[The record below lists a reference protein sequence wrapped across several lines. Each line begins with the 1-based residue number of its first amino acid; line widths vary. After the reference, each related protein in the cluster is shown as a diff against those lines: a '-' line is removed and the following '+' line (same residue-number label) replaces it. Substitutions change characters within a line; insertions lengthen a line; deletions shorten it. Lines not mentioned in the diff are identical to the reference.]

1 MHFWKDQLESNTSL
15 LGQDNPVSHRPSQ
28 CAWPEMYLLFY
39 MCAGLAA
46 APPPWVNIEVPQAL
60 QLSETPHLAKSSV
73 MCHHDKM
80 AAIPQGDDS
89 PCKSRLGL
97 EHSLRASVAKMQ
109 VRGPAVHCE
118 RGGVCSVTM
127 GSRVQ
132 VEVSLAS
139 APPYLGLFLSLC
151 ALSPS
156 SDPFNHS
163 QQPLLANGCPLKPDV
178 SLFLTPPTPCYTP
191 AKNFSFRLGPFYNH
205 SIQFLHCHVA
215 FCVQDPSL
223 CRDGGTNIPKCPIP
237 DGTCSSIS
245 PPLLK
250 TMAHYVRTV
259 TQPLIVTIPVA
270 SNSLLQPRA
279 GHKTAPL
286 PTHAEPGVQ
295 GVSIAA
301 AVGVT
306 LCSFVIG
313 VMLTAGLWLIHSKTA
328 PASPVKCGATQ
339 ELQASC
345 I

>member
-1 MHFWKDQLESNTSL
+1 MH
-15 LGQDNPVSHRPSQ
+15 
-28 CAWPEMYLLFY
+28 LLFY
-39 MCAGLAA
+39 MGLCTGLVA
-46 APPPWVNIEVPQAL
+46 APPPWVSIEVPQAL

-80 AAIPQGDDS
+80 AAIPQGAEVSAS
-89 PCKSRLGL
+89 PCKSHPGL

-118 RGGVCSVTM
+118 REGVCSVSM
-127 GSRVQ
+127 GNRVQ
-132 VEVSLAS
+132 AEVSLAS

-163 QQPLLANGCPLKPDV
+163 QLPLLANGCPVKPDV
-178 SLFLTPPTPCYTP
+178 SISLAPPTPCSTP
-191 AKNFSFRLGPFYNH
+191 MKNFSFRLGSFYNN

-215 FCVQDPSL
+215 ICVQDPFL
-223 CRDGGTNIPKCPIP
+223 CRGINSDGGPNIPKCPTP
-237 DGTCSSIS
+237 DGMCSSFS

-250 TMAHYVRTV
+250 MKAHYVRTV

-279 GHKTAPL
+279 GQKKAP
-286 PTHAEPGVQ
+286 PPPHAEPGEQ
-295 GVSIAA
+295 GVSM
-301 AVGVT
+301 AVVVGIT

-313 VMLTAGLWLIHSKTA
+313 VMLTAGLWFIHSKTA
-328 PASPVKCGATQ
+328 PAPSVIRGASQ
-339 ELQASC
+339 GLQASC

>member
-1 MHFWKDQLESNTSL
+1 MSRSALVKQKGEALSVYVNLGRTIQFLIVPANARGPRCISCSTCVQDWRQLGPPLSES
-15 LGQDNPVSHRPSQ
+15 DV
-28 CAWPEMYLLFY
+28 AE
-39 MCAGLAA
+39 AA
-46 APPPWVNIEVPQAL
+46 EQEPKPPKTQIHQKEQKLPRKLPLQRELRRSDSAALCFLPFPAPPPWVNIEVPQAL

-223 CRDGGTNIPKCPIP
+223 CRDGGTNIPKVYEN
-237 DGTCSSIS
+237 G
-245 PPLLK
+245 
-250 TMAHYVRTV
+250 
-259 TQPLIVTIPVA
+259 
-270 SNSLLQPRA
+270 
-279 GHKTAPL
+279 
-286 PTHAEPGVQ
+286 
-295 GVSIAA
+295 
-301 AVGVT
+301 
-306 LCSFVIG
+306 SF
-313 VMLTAGLWLIHSKTA
+313 
-328 PASPVKCGATQ
+328 C
-339 ELQASC
+339 
-345 I
+345 